1 MQLYTAHLSSLWVMK
16 NWIQE
21 VFPEFVKIAKQVL
34 FGNLCCASTL
44 LVSKCTLNTWPS
56 TNAGMSEQLN
66 SEWFNFDNS

>member
-1 MQLYTAHLSSLWVMK
+1 MK